1 MESGLVVVVYTD
13 GLALAG
19 EGRGGPMDLPAV
31 VGEMAAQGLDARQ
44 MADGLLA
51 RALALEANRPR
62 DDISVLVLRVGP
74 DTGDPIR
81 RLYVQVGTGT

>member
-1 MESGLVVVVYTD
+1 
-13 GLALAG
+13 
-19 EGRGGPMDLPAV
+19 
-31 VGEMAAQGLDARQ
+31 MAAQGLDARQ